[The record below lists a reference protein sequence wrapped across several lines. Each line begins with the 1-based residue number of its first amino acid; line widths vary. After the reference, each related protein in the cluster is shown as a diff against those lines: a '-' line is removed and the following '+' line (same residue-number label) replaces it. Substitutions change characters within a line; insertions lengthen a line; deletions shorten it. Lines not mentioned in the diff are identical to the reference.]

1 MFIELYDSPSA
12 VLKCVLSNVLVLNT
26 YVYTNVFFFVR
37 ISQYLESILEYL
49 SISSWYICNILWNN
63 YSSHWGSSLRSC

>member
-49 SISSWYICNILWNN
+49 SISS
-63 YSSHWGSSLRSC
+63 